1 MKGDAGMSER
11 GERDAS
17 EQQRAQALTARF
29 REVFGERPQFIARAP
44 GRVNLIGEHTDYNGG
59 FVLPAAIDRT
69 VLIAVREAP
78 GSDQID
84 MYSLNYSNRISFT
97 SARIEKASDRRSAWS
112 NYVRAVAWALGD
124 TGLLDP
130 ARLPGAQFAIEGNV
144 PTASGLSSSAAIEVA
159 SALAFTRLAGAE
171 VDRVQLALACQRAEN
186 EFVGVKSGIMDQFIS
201 ALGQPDS
208 ALLIDTRSLE
218 YEIVPLGLEE
228 MGYKLVVA
236 DSAVPRSLITSA
248 YNERTRECAEAVRR
262 LAPALGLGQ
271 GAQLRDITLEQLQ
284 ANRELLPDKLYR
296 RARHVIGENERTLEA
311 AGLMRE
317 GLSVGD
323 NMRRFGDLLYA
334 SHASLRDDY
343 EVSSSQLDLLVELAA
358 NTPGVAGARMTGA
371 GFGGCTV
378 NIVEA
383 GALDDFERGVITEYR
398 QRTGLDSKMYVT
410 RAVEGGSYLGV

>member
-1 MKGDAGMSER
+1 MS
-11 GERDAS
+11 ERDAS
-17 EQQRAQALTARF
+17 EQERARALTARF
-29 REVFGERPQFIARAP
+29 REVFGDEPQFIARAP

-69 VLIAVREAP
+69 VLMAVRETAGP
-78 GSDQID
+78 DVDLYSVNYGSRTAF
-84 MYSLNYSNRISFT
+84 SP
-97 SARIEKASDRRSAWS
+97 ARIEKAADRRSAWS
-112 NYVRAVAWALGD
+112 NYVRGVAWALGD
-124 TGLLDP
+124 TSLIDP

-159 SALAFTRLAGAE
+159 SALAFVRLAGVE
-171 VDRVQLALACQRAEN
+171 VDRVQIALACQRAEN
-186 EFVGVKSGIMDQFIS
+186 KFVGVSSGIMDQFIS

-208 ALLIDTRSLE
+208 SLLIDTRSLE
-218 YEIVPLGLEE
+218 YEVVPLGLEE

-248 YNERTRECAEAVRR
+248 YNERTRECAEAVR
-262 LAPALGLGQ
+262 LLSPALGLGED
-271 GAQLRDITLEQLQ
+271 AQLRDITLDQLQ
-284 ANRELLPDKLYR
+284 ANRALLPDKLYR
-296 RARHVIGENERTLEA
+296 RARHVIGENARTLEA
-311 AGLMRE
+311 AALMRE

-323 NMRRFGDLLYA
+323 NLRRFGDLLYA

-343 EVSSSQLDLLVELAA
+343 EVSSDKLDLLVELAA

-378 NIVEA
+378 NIIQA
-383 GALDDFERGVITEYR
+383 GALDDFERNVIAEYR
-398 QRTGLDSKMYVT
+398 RRTGLDSKMYVC

>member
-1 MKGDAGMSER
+1 MSNR
-11 GERDAS
+11 S
-17 EQQRAQALTARF
+17 EQETSEQDRARALGARF
-29 REVFGERPQFIARAP
+29 RQVFGEEPQFVARAP

-69 VLIAVREAP
+69 VLIAARETP
-78 GSDQID
+78 DSGQVDI
-84 MYSLNYSNRISFT
+84 YSLNFDNYAAFNP
-97 SARIEKASDRRSAWS
+97 ARIEKAADRRTAWS
-112 NYVRAVAWALGD
+112 NYVRGVAWALGD

-130 ARLPGAQFAIEGNV
+130 ARFPGAHLAIEGNV

-159 SALAFTRLAGAE
+159 SALTFTRLAGVE

-186 EFVGVKSGIMDQFIS
+186 QFVGVNSGIMDQFIS

-218 YEIVPLGLEE
+218 YEVVPLGLEE
-228 MGYKLVVA
+228 MGYRLVVA

-248 YNERTRECAEAVRR
+248 YNERTRECAEAVRT
-262 LAPALGLGQ
+262 LAPALGLNE

-284 ANRELLPDKLYR
+284 AHRDLLPDKLYR
-296 RARHVIGENERTLEA
+296 RARHVISENDRTLA
-311 AGLMRE
+311 AATLMRE
-317 GLSVGD
+317 GLSRDD
-323 NMRRFGDLLYA
+323 NLRAFGDLLYA
-334 SHASLRDDY
+334 SHESLRDDY

-378 NIVEA
+378 NIVQA
-383 GALDDFERGVITEYR
+383 SALDDFERNVVIEYR
-398 QRTGLDSKMYVT
+398 QRTGLDGKMYVC
-410 RAVEGGSYLGV
+410 RAVEGGSYLSV

>member
-1 MKGDAGMSER
+1 MSER
-11 GERDAS
+11 DRS
-17 EQQRAQALTARF
+17 EQQRAQALAARF
-29 REVFGERPQFIARAP
+29 REVFGEDPQFIARAP

-69 VLIAVREAP
+69 VLMAVRESP
-78 GSDQID
+78 GARQID
-84 MYSLNYSNRISFT
+84 MYSLNYNNRAAFDP
-97 SARIEKASDRRSAWS
+97 AHIEKAADRRSAWS
-112 NYVRAVAWALGD
+112 NYVRGVAWALGD
-124 TGLLDP
+124 MGLLDP
-130 ARLPGAQFAIEGNV
+130 AQLPGAHIAIEGNV

-159 SALAFTRLAGAE
+159 SALAFTRLGGVE

-208 ALLIDTRSLE
+208 ALLIDTRLLE

-248 YNERTRECAEAVRR
+248 YNERTRECAEAVRLLSR
-262 LAPALGLGQ
+262 ALGLEQ
-271 GAQLRDITLEQLQ
+271 GAQLRDITLGQLQ
-284 ANRELLPDKLYR
+284 AHRDLLPDKLYR
-296 RARHVIGENERTLEA
+296 RARHVISEDERTLEA
-311 AGLMRE
+311 TSLMRE
-317 GLSVGD
+317 GLAHGD
-323 NMRRFGDLLYA
+323 NMRRFGNLLYA

-358 NTPGVAGARMTGA
+358 NTLGVAGARMTGA

-378 NIVEA
+378 NLVQA
-383 GALDDFERGVITEYR
+383 TALDDFERNVITEYR
-398 QRTGLDSKMYVT
+398 QRTGLDSKMYVC
-410 RAVEGGSYLGV
+410 RAVQGGSYLDV